1 MNQLAQWKILLVAL
15 VCGYSIWMALPN
27 YYNKHDIPG
36 WLPQEQVPL
45 GLDLQGGAS
54 ILLEVDLQNIE
65 QEYMSTFQEEV
76 RKSLRDA
83 RIAYGTIGTSGRT
96 LKFSLRDPL
105 QSEQAYAAAR
115 KTTSGTTKVSTTSEG
130 VEIVVGDEVF
140 QQRKKSA
147 MLQSIEI
154 INRRIDEMGTKE
166 PSIQQQGD
174 TQILVQLPGV
184 SDPQEAKALL
194 GKTAKL
200 TFRLVHPENAGVHS
214 MRVPPMGA
222 EILTADERTE
232 RGPSKYLVERM
243 VRVSGE
249 MLVDAQQAYDNN
261 GQPAVNFSL
270 DAVGAKRFADVT
282 RQNVGRQLAI
292 VLDTKVISAPSI
304 SVSISGGRG
313 IITGSFSLKDAQ
325 NLAVLLRAGALPA
338 PLTVLEER
346 VVGPD
351 LGADS
356 IAAGKTATI
365 IAVIAVMVFM
375 VLFYGILFGMFA
387 NLALMMNLIML
398 FASLN
403 LMQATLTLPGVA
415 GIALTLGMAVDANI
429 LIFER
434 IREELRT
441 KQSSLNAINSGFSRA
456 MATIVDSNITTII
469 GAILLYEFGTG
480 AVRGFAITLIVGIAI
495 SMFTAVTLTRLLILG
510 WHKRFGHQELPL

>member
-1 MNQLAQWKILLVAL
+1 MNQLAQWKILLVAI

-27 YYNKHDIPG
+27 YYNKGDIPD

-54 ILLEVDLQNIE
+54 LLLEVDLNNIE
-65 QEYMSTFQEEV
+65 QEYMSGFQEEV
-76 RKSLRDA
+76 RKHLRDA
-83 RIAYGTIGTSGRT
+83 RIAYGSIGVSGRT
-96 LKFSLRDPL
+96 LRFTLRDPS
-105 QSEQAYAAAR
+105 QSEQAYGAAR
-115 KTTSGTTKVSTTSEG
+115 KAASGTTKVSTISDG
-130 VEIVVGDEVF
+130 IEIVVGDEVF

-147 MLQSIEI
+147 MQQSIEI

-200 TFRLVHPENAGVHS
+200 SFRLVHPDNANAQS
-214 MRVPPMGA
+214 IRVAPMGA
-222 EILTADERTE
+222 EILMTDERTE
-232 RGPSKYLVERM
+232 RGPSKYLVERI

-270 DAVGAKRFADVT
+270 DAIGAKRFADAT

-292 VLDTKVISAPSI
+292 VLDNKVISAPSI
-304 SVSISGGRG
+304 SVAISGGRG

-356 IAAGKTATI
+356 IAAGKTATVV
-365 IAVIAVMVFM
+365 AVLAVVIFM
-375 VLFYGILFGMFA
+375 LLFYGILFGTIA
-387 NLALMMNLIML
+387 NLALMMNLVML
-398 FASLN
+398 LASLN
-403 LMQATLTLPGVA
+403 LLQATLTLPGIA

-434 IREELRT
+434 VREELRA
-441 KQSSLNAINSGFSRA
+441 KQSSLNAINSGFTRA

-469 GAILLYEFGTG
+469 GAVLLYEFGTG
-480 AVRGFAITLIVGIAI
+480 AVRGFAVTLIVGIII

-510 WHKRFGHQELPL
+510 WHNKFGHSDLPL

>member
-1 MNQLAQWKILLVAL
+1 MHQLAQWKILLVTII
-15 VCGYSIWMALPN
+15 CGYSIWMALPN
-27 YYNKHDIPG
+27 YYNKGDIPG

-54 ILLEVDLQNIE
+54 LLLEVDLNNIE
-65 QEYMSTFQEEV
+65 QEYMSSFQEEV
-76 RKSLRDA
+76 RKHLREA
-83 RIAYGTIGTSGRT
+83 RIAYGTIGVSGKT
-96 LKFSLRDPL
+96 LRFTLRDPS
-105 QSEQAYAAAR
+105 QAQQAYDAAR
-115 KTTSGTTKVSTTSEG
+115 KAAAGTTKVSTSDTG
-130 VEIVVGDEVF
+130 IEIVVGDEVF
-140 QQRKKSA
+140 EQRKKSA
-147 MLQSIEI
+147 MQQSIEI

-200 TFRLVHPENAGVHS
+200 TFRLVHPENVNIES
-214 MRVPPMGA
+214 LRIPPMGT
-222 EILTADERTE
+222 EILSTDERTE
-232 RGPSKYLVERM
+232 RGRTKYLIERT

-249 MLVDAQQAYDNN
+249 MLVDAQQSYDQN
-261 GQPAVNFSL
+261 GQPAVSFSL
-270 DAVGAKRFADVT
+270 DAVGAKRFSDVT
-282 RQNVGRQLAI
+282 RNNVGRQMAI
-292 VLDTKVISAPSI
+292 ILDNKVISAPVLQSHI
-304 SVSISGGRG
+304 PGGSS
-313 IITGSFSLKDAQ
+313 IITGAFTIKDTQ

-356 IAAGKTATI
+356 IAAGKYATI
-365 IAVIAVMVFM
+365 IAVLAVVVFM
-375 VLFYGILFGMFA
+375 VLFYGILFGTIA
-387 NLALMMNLIML
+387 NLALMMNLVML

-403 LMQATLTLPGVA
+403 LMQATLTLPGIA

-434 IREELRT
+434 IREELRA
-441 KQSSLNAINSGFSRA
+441 KQSSLNAINSGFTRA

-469 GAILLYEFGTG
+469 GAVLLYQFGTG
-480 AVRGFAITLIVGIAI
+480 AVRGFAVTLIVGIVI

-510 WHKRFGHQELPL
+510 WHNKFGHSDLPL